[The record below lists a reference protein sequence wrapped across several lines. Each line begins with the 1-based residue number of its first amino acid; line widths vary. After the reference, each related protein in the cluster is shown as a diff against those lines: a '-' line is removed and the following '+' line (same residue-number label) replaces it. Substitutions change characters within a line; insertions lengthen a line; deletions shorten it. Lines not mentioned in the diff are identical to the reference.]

1 MKKNLCY
8 LLLALGM
15 VLLANTA
22 CDWQMGQ
29 MSNQLR
35 DQIISTFFAG

>member
-15 VLLANTA
+15 ILLNTA

-35 DQIISTFFAG
+35 DQIVSAFFAG